1 MRRYRLYLLAVTL
14 FVVGGLLGYAA
25 VTTGERTLPE
35 WEGGGGVFE
44 ANTLNEAAQYAGF
57 TPAAPP
63 NVPEGMDITT
73 IHVYRMN
80 LNGPFVSVH
89 TFYNHPDATD
99 LGMILIQEDRQR
111 KTQRGVATTIDGVD
125 YYREIA
131 KDGNSTTLIWLDGGY
146 QYELT
151 GYHSDNIT
159 AETLQGVAT
168 SMR

>member
-1 MRRYRLYLLAVTL
+1 MRRYRLYLLASTL
-14 FVVGGLLGYAA
+14 LVVGGLVGYVA
-25 VTTGERTLPE
+25 VDTGERTPPAQND
-35 WEGGGGVFE
+35 GSAVFE
-44 ANTLNEAAQYAGF
+44 PATLSEAAQYAGF
-57 TPAAPP
+57 TPVALA
-63 NVPEGMDITT
+63 NVPEGMEITR
-73 IHVYRMN
+73 IHVHRMN

-89 TFYNHPDATD
+89 TFYNYPDATTMG
-99 LGMILIQEDRQR
+99 LMLIQEDRQR